1 MTVVVHSRTELAR
14 ALGDLPDVRLVPTM
28 GALHA
33 GHAALIDAAGPGAVV
48 SVFVNPLQFGAGE
61 DLDRYPRTLDADLEL
76 CRAHG
81 AAVVWA
87 PSVDDVYVG
96 GRPVVTVSAGALGAR
111 YEGASRPGHFD
122 GMLTVVAKLFGATRA
137 DAAYFGQKDAQQL
150 ALVRRMVADLDLTT
164 RVEEVATVREPDGLA
179 LSSRNRYLSPDE
191 RTAAL
196 ALSRAI
202 RAGSIEAARAVL
214 ADAAG
219 VDVDYCDLVD
229 PETFE
234 PVTDR
239 PGRIVVAARVGT
251 TRLLDNE
258 LVVGTPLFAR
268 ALIDNVRVPEM
279 V

>member
-1 MTVVVHSRTELAR
+1 MTLVVHTRTQLAR
-14 ALGDLPDVRLVPTM
+14 AIGDLPDVRLVPTM

-61 DLDRYPRTLDADLEL
+61 DLDRYPRTLDADVAL

-87 PSVDDVYVG
+87 PSVEDMYVG
-96 GRPVVTVSAGALGAR
+96 GRAVVTVSAGPLGAR

-122 GMLTVVAKLFGATRA
+122 GMLTVVAKLFCATRA

-164 RVEEVATVREPDGLA
+164 RVEEVPTVREPDGLA

-202 RAGSIEAARAVL
+202 GTGSVEAARAVL
-214 ADAAG
+214 ADAVG

-229 PETFE
+229 PDTFE
-234 PVTDR
+234 PVTEP
-239 PGRIVVAARVGT
+239 PGRLVVAARVGT

-258 LVVGTPLFAR
+258 LVLSHRSSRERSSAT
-268 ALIDNVRVPEM
+268 VRVPEM

>member
-1 MTVVVHSRTELAR
+1 MTLVVRTRAELTR

-61 DLDRYPRTLDADLEL
+61 DLDRYPRTLDADVEV

-81 AAVVWA
+81 AAVVWV
-87 PSVDDVYVG
+87 PSVEDMYVSG
-96 GRPVVTVSAGALGAR
+96 CPAVTVSAGALGAR
-111 YEGASRPGHFD
+111 YEGAARPGHFD

-137 DAAYFGQKDAQQL
+137 DVAYFGQKDAQQL
-150 ALVRRMVADLDLTT
+150 ALVRRMVSDLDLTT
-164 RVEEVATVREPDGLA
+164 RIEEVVTVREPDGLA

-196 ALSRAI
+196 VLSRAV

-229 PETFE
+229 PDTFE
-234 PVTDR
+234 PAAGPR
-239 PGRIVVAARVGT
+239 GRIVVAAHVGS

-258 LVVGTPLFAR
+258 LVLSHRSSRKRSSEA
-268 ALIDNVRVPEM
+268 DRVPEM

>member
-1 MTVVVHSRTELAR
+1 MTVVVHTRAELAR

-33 GHAALIDAAGPGAVV
+33 GHTALIDAAGPGAVV

-61 DLDRYPRTLDADLEL
+61 DLDRYPRTLDADIEL

-87 PSVDDVYVG
+87 PSVEDVYVG

-137 DAAYFGQKDAQQL
+137 DVAYFGQKDAQQL
-150 ALVRRMVADLDLTT
+150 ALVRRMVTDLDLTT
-164 RVEEVATVREPDGLA
+164 RVEEVPTVREPDGLA
-179 LSSRNRYLSPDE
+179 LSSRNRYLTPDE
-191 RTAAL
+191 RTAGL
-196 ALSRAI
+196 ALSRAL
-202 RAGSIEAARAVL
+202 RTGSIEKARAVL
-214 ADAAG
+214 ADVDG
-219 VDVDYCDLVD
+219 LDVDYCDLVD
-229 PETFE
+229 PDTFE
-234 PVTDR
+234 PVAAP
-239 PGRIVVAARVGT
+239 PGRIVVAARAGT

-258 LVVGTPLFAR
+258 LAP
-268 ALIDNVRVPEM
+268 ALCSSRERSSEDVRVPEM